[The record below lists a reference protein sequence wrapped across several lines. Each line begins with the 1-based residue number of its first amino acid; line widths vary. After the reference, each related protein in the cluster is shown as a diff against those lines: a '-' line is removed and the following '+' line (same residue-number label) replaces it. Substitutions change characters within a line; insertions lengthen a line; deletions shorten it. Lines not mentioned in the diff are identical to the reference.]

1 MIKLMPKQLTFTMA
15 SDLNGRNTHT
25 DIHPTETVVTNVKRK
40 SNRKVPYTHTHNTY
54 RTHIYIR
61 VGMRFSH

>member
-1 MIKLMPKQLTFTMA
+1 MPKQLTFTMG

-40 SNRKVPYTHTHNTY
+40 SNRKVQYTHTHNTY
-54 RTHIYIR
+54 STHIYIW
-61 VGMRFSH
+61 VGMSFSH

>member
-1 MIKLMPKQLTFTMA
+1 MPEQLTFTMA

-40 SNRKVPYTHTHNTY
+40 NNRKVQYTHLHTGRDEFLTLGGGTY
-54 RTHIYIR
+54 
-61 VGMRFSH
+61 VP